1 MAKSSTVWTIEK
13 VVAVVGLVSSL
24 VGVISTWTL
33 LQYRISSLEE
43 ETAMLAEQLDQQHGE
58 IMRIERDFS
67 AQGRRVQC
75 DICRVH
81 DMECPGC

>member
-1 MAKSSTVWTIEK
+1 MAKTSTVWPIEK

-58 IMRIERDFS
+58 IMRIERDFD
-67 AQGRRVQC
+67 AQGKRVQC